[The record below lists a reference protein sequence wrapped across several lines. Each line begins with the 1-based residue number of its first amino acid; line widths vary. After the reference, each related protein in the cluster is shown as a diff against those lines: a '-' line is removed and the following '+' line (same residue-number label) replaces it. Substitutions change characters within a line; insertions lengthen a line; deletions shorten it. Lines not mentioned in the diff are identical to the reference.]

1 MSDGRTH
8 YADDET
14 IAYIA
19 KLEAERDEAL
29 QREAKNADK
38 LKHYRMYFIPKL
50 EAERDRLIQ
59 ECEDLRI
66 GSAAWEHQSQQLR
79 TERDKLSELADALA
93 EALERL
99 TRIVGTVVGESR
111 FDVIDKA
118 RAAIAAYR
126 RQSNESV

>member
-38 LKHYRMYFIPKL
+38 LEHYRMYFIPKL
-50 EAERDRLIQ
+50 TAFIPKLTAELAEWKLRALTVESLEEDARQAAVKFKTERDRLRDAIKRHRLDVWGDHEVGHPADCELYAGLQ
-59 ECEDLRI
+59 E
-66 GSAAWEHQSQQLR
+66 AKQ
-79 TERDKLSELADALA
+79 
-93 EALERL
+93 
-99 TRIVGTVVGESR
+99 
-111 FDVIDKA
+111 
-118 RAAIAAYR
+118 
-126 RQSNESV
+126 

>member
-38 LKHYRMYFIPKL
+38 LKHYRMYFIAKL
-50 EAERDRLIQ
+50 EAECDRL
-59 ECEDLRI
+59 R
-66 GSAAWEHQSQQLR
+66 
-79 TERDKLSELADALA
+79 
-93 EALERL
+93 EALGDAARSLEGIRSHAGSDPYL
-99 TRIVGTVVGESR
+99 ETMQQVRGFAESR
-111 FDVIDKA
+111 AIAA
-118 RAAIAAYR
+118 RAALTQR
-126 RQSNESV
+126 EGGDNERE

>member
-50 EAERDRLIQ
+50 EAE
-59 ECEDLRI
+59 
-66 GSAAWEHQSQQLR
+66 
-79 TERDKLSELADALA
+79 LA
-93 EALERL
+93 EAVELLRSAAPHFAGTALSLEEDIEAFL
-99 TRIVGTVVGESR
+99 V
-111 FDVIDKA
+111 
-118 RAAIAAYR
+118 
-126 RQSNESV
+126 RQEAK